1 MEKLE
6 SFVFLALC
14 ATIPLLM
21 IAVLVYRGVRWLV
34 MRARWN
40 TLLEERGW
48 TPDGDESVIEAA
60 CEDVGLPVRRA
71 SLSWV
76 ARRDGALIALYR
88 RRGPG
93 KQSGMT
99 RRLLLVPR
107 EVPGATGSL
116 QPRIGGLLETAALAV
131 TGLVGLGGDRA
142 ELEGWEWALVFTRGD
157 DEAWLPDEASPRL
170 RDFLHSNE
178 TLLLGERWTVL
189 SLNEGDM
196 PELLDRLEPLRDAL
210 YGESTPD

>member
-21 IAVLVYRGVRWLV
+21 VAVLVYRGVRWLV

-48 TPDGDESVIEAA
+48 TPDGDESVIAAA
-60 CEDVGLPVRRA
+60 CEDVGVPSRRA

-93 KQSGMT
+93 KQSGVT

-107 EVPGATGSL
+107 EVPGALGTL
-116 QPRIGGLLETAALAV
+116 QPRVGGLLEKAALAIV
-131 TGLVGLGGDRA
+131 GLVGERA
-142 ELEGWEWALVFTRGD
+142 EIEGWEWAIVFTRGEAD
-157 DEAWLPDEASPRL
+157 AWLPDEASPRL
-170 RDFLHSNE
+170 RDFLHPNE
-178 TLLLGERWTVL
+178 TLHLGERWTVL
-189 SLNEGDM
+189 SLAGGDM

-210 YGESTPD
+210 YGESTDD